1 MFFRFIFL
9 SLLAI
14 NAFSAGFPSYYY
26 DIESPKKQKK
36 EFVKILL
43 PLIEKSNQQV
53 KKERVFIKIF
63 LSNAWTNGFRNLDGV
78 SLQNL
83 LMLFRKYKIKGLF
96 NQEEYL
102 AKIDVVPVSLALA
115 QGAIESGWGK
125 SRFVIEANNI
135 FGHWT
140 YTGNGLIPE
149 DRDEG
154 KTHTIRIFN
163 SLQSSVNAY
172 VLNLNRN
179 IAYIKFRVERKKARD
194 KGIVYNGLIASK
206 TMINYSALKEQ
217 YIKILNIVIKK
228 NNLLYYD
235 RL

>member
-1 MFFRFIFL
+1 MLFRFLFL
-9 SLLAI
+9 FVLSI
-14 NAFSAGFPSYYY
+14 NVFSAGFPNYYY
-26 DIESPKKQKK
+26 DIKNIKGQKK
-36 EFVKILL
+36 EFIRLLL
-43 PLIEKSNQQV
+43 PLIQKSNKQV
-53 KKERVFIKIF
+53 RKERVFVKNF
-63 LSNAWTNGFRNLDGV
+63 LTSAWSDSFRKLDGT
-78 SLQNL
+78 SLKF
-83 LMLFRKYKIKGLF
+83 LFRLYKKYKIKALF

-102 AKIDVVPVSLALA
+102 QKIDIVPSSLALA

-125 SRFVIEANNI
+125 SRFVKEANNI

-140 YTGNGLIPE
+140 YTGNGLVPTN
-149 DRDEG
+149 RDEG

-179 IAYIKFRVERKKARD
+179 RAYEYFRLKRLKAREQN
-194 KGIVYNGLIASK
+194 IVYNGIMASK
-206 TMINYSALKEQ
+206 TMINYSALKEK
-217 YIKILNIVIKK
+217 YIYILDSVIKR